1 MKEGKLPLDLLDKI
15 LVDIEKLPDSIILG
29 PQVGADVAVIDYQKA
44 IKQAQKFYN
53 SKEKVYLVYKTDPI
67 TFPTSEPG
75 KYVVIVNA
83 NDVVT
88 SGAIPFGFNATIILP
103 VGSSADKVFEI
114 QKGIQQECDK
124 RGIIVLGGHT
134 EFSSSVNTPIVS
146 GAMLG
151 FVPKDYYVPREIA
164 ENDVMLCIGWCAK
177 EGMGIIANEGYEQL
191 SELLG
196 PATLDNLLKLGDD
209 ISIVDIALKINKEIK
224 PNLMHDA
231 TEGGVLGAV
240 YETIAPTDF
249 GIKLFSEKF
258 PITEGTTKVCELLE
272 VDPLK
277 VISSGTILVITS
289 ESKAKKIMKES
300 TKEIPIKIIGEI
312 CSKENRITLDGDT
325 VPPPGPDA
333 IIEALRKLEEGSL

>member
-1 MKEGKLPLDLLDKI
+1 MEEGKLPLDLLDKI
-15 LVDIEKLPDSIILG
+15 LDDIEKLPDSVIQG
-29 PQVGADVAVIDYQKA
+29 PQVGADVAVIDYEKA
-44 IKQAQKFYN
+44 IKQVQKFYN

-67 TFPTSEPG
+67 TFPTPEPG
-75 KYVVIVNA
+75 KYAVIVNA

-114 QKGIQQECDK
+114 QKGIHQECDK
-124 RGIIVLGGHT
+124 REIIVLGGHT

-164 ENDVMLCIGWCAK
+164 KNDVMLCIGWCAK

-196 PATLDNLLKLGDD
+196 PSTLDKLLKLGDD
-209 ISIVDIALKINKEIK
+209 ISVVDIALKINKEIK
-224 PNLMHDA
+224 PSLMHDA
-231 TEGGVLGAV
+231 TEGGVLGAA
-240 YETIAPTDF
+240 YETITPTDF
-249 GIKLFSEKF
+249 GIKLLSEKF
-258 PITEGTTKVCELLE
+258 PITEETTKVCELLE
-272 VDPLK
+272 VDSLK
-277 VISSGTILVITS
+277 VISSGTLLVITS

-312 CSKENRITLDGDT
+312 CSKENGVTLDGDT

-333 IIEALRKLEEGSL
+333 IIDALRKLEEGSL

>member
-1 MKEGKLPLDLLDKI
+1 MEEGKLPLNLLDKI
-15 LVDIEKLPDSIILG
+15 LDEIEKLPESVIQG
-29 PQVGADVAVIDYQKA
+29 PQVGADVAVIDFQKA
-44 IKQAQKFYN
+44 IKRAQSFYQSN
-53 SKEKVYLVYKTDPI
+53 EKVYLVYKTDPI
-67 TFPTSEPG
+67 TFPTPNPG
-75 KYVVIVNA
+75 KYAVIVNA

-103 VGSSADKVFEI
+103 VGSSADEVIKI
-114 QKGIQQECDK
+114 QKGIQQECVK
-124 RGIIVLGGHT
+124 NGIILLGGHT

-151 FVPKDYYVPREIA
+151 FVPKDYYVSRVINEG
-164 ENDVMLCIGWCAK
+164 DVMLCIGWCVK
-177 EGMGIIANEGYEQL
+177 EGIGIIASEGYKQL
-191 SELLG
+191 SNHMKKSS
-196 PATLDNLLKLGDD
+196 LDNLVNLGSD
-209 ISIVDIALKINKEIK
+209 ISVVDIALKINKNIQ
-224 PNLMHDA
+224 PGLMHDA

-240 YETIAPTDF
+240 YETIAPSDF

-258 PITEGTTKVCELLE
+258 PITEDTIKVCELLE

-277 VISSGTILVITS
+277 VISSGTLFVITS

-300 TKEIPIKIIGEI
+300 TKEIPVEIIGNI
-312 CSKENRITLDGDT
+312 CSKENNITLDGEI